1 MLTTTEC
8 TLQPAVPQ
16 SRAGIVSLLQAVH
29 LPAADLPQTLD
40 AFFVAEKAGSV
51 VGSVGLELYGDYAL
65 LRSLAVHPQQQGTGL
80 GGALCQAAVNLALLK
95 GIREM
100 YLITATAAPFFE
112 KRGFQPVDRLNV
124 PIAIR
129 RTTQFS
135 RVCPSS
141 ATVMRR
147 SIP

>member
-1 MLTTTEC
+1 
-8 TLQPAVPQ
+8 
-16 SRAGIVSLLQAVH
+16 
-29 LPAADLPQTLD
+29 
-40 AFFVAEKAGSV
+40 
-51 VGSVGLELYGDYAL
+51 VGLELYGDYAL

-80 GGALCQAAVNLALLK
+80 GKALYQAAANLALLK

-100 YLITATAAPFFE
+100 YLITTTAAPFFE
-112 KRGFQPVDRLNV
+112 KRGFQQVDRLNV
-124 PIAIR
+124 PVAIQ

-135 RVCPSS
+135 GVCPSS